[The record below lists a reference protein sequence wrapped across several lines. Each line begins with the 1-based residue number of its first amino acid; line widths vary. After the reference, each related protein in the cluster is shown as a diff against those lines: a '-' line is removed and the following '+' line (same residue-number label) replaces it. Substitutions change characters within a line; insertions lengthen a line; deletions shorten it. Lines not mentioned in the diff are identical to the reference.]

1 MKKSHIDFNTSKFN
15 KILTVLRKINSDMR
29 KDKRGISTLIA
40 TVLIIGITIAAFGIV
55 YTFVMP
61 IVREGIEASKFCA
74 DAQLSLVGER
84 GYSCYDSGSGT
95 LYSQIARGPKNTS
108 IDEIQIIYSEAGNSF
123 ISTIGPSVGIVQPN
137 GEKVYNVSYNA
148 SGFTNIDSVSIA
160 AVVGIGKK
168 GSVCSPS
175 PKITIDAC

>member
-1 MKKSHIDFNTSKFN
+1 MKKSYID
-15 KILTVLRKINSDMR
+15 LRKIYFSDMR

-55 YTFVMP
+55 YTFVIP

-74 DAQLSLVGER
+74 DAQLNLVGER

-95 LYSQIARGPKNTS
+95 LYAQIARGPKNTS
-108 IDEIQIIYSEAGNSF
+108 IDEIQIIYSEGGNSF
-123 ISTIGPSVGIVQPN
+123 ISTIGSSVGIVQPN

-148 SGFTNIDSVSIA
+148 SGFKNIDSVSIA
-160 AVVGIGKK
+160 TVVGVGKK

-175 PKITIDAC
+175 PKVTIDAC